1 MAHPSRPGGSTS
13 PPQSGATA
21 TPSQVS
27 QPACADRRSL
37 RSTFRRTAVHAPNE
51 VYITSAV
58 PGTRQ
63 QAHENEGPDQVVRA
77 FGGSPGSA
85 KPQPRVRA
93 PSPYRSGPPK
103 GIDGPST

>member
-27 QPACADRRSL
+27 QPACADRPSL
-37 RSTFRRTAVHAPNE
+37 PAGPPFRPPPPPLARPPPPPLPFRRTAVHAPNK
-51 VYITSAV
+51 VHITSAV

-63 QAHENEGPDQVVRA
+63 QAQENEGPDQVVRA
-77 FGGSPGSA
+77 FGGSGG
-85 KPQPRVRA
+85 R
-93 PSPYRSGPPK
+93 
-103 GIDGPST
+103 I